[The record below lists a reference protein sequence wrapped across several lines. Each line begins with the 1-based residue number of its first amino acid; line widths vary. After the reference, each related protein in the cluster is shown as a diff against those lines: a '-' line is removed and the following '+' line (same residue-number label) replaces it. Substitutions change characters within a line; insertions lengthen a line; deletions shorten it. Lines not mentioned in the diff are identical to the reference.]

1 MQLVNRK
8 PAQLNAYNHPI
19 SLAILNSFRSHLDLA
34 GLNYV
39 NAQFFEVSGCI
50 SVPHRHLRFLCRN
63 NSLRHR

>member
-8 PAQLNAYNHPI
+8 PAQLNAYKHHI

-50 SVPHRHLRFLCRN
+50 
-63 NSLRHR
+63 